1 MAMHV
6 ILTGGP
12 LDGQKASVAF
22 ADVQYSTRVGGR
34 RVVYQDAGDRDPA
47 TGLPRF
53 VFLPAA
59 PNAGGEGYPE
69 GDDDER

>member
-1 MAMHV
+1 MHV

-12 LDGQKASVAF
+12 LDGQKTSVAF

-47 TGLPRF
+47 TGLPQF

-59 PNAGGEGYPE
+59 LARDPE

>member
-1 MAMHV
+1 MHV

-12 LDGQKASVAF
+12 LDGQKTSVAF

-34 RVVYQDAGDRDPA
+34 RVVYQDAGERDTA

-53 VFLPAA
+53 VFLPPAA
-59 PNAGGEGYPE
+59 GTRPGG
-69 GDDDER
+69 R